1 MDYLNYDHLTLRYEP
16 FPIGLAKPAMAPAA
30 LRPLVAA
37 YPPQELFEYIPK
49 IGKKYSLSERNN
61 PDKYRSFV
69 EGSPLWRDFH
79 RWIKSEA
86 FIAGVVAALK
96 QHHVDLGVDRRRKGV
111 GRLKKLLSNLGKGKL
126 DAGEPGL
133 SARFEFSML
142 PADGGSVIPHTDAPG
157 KLITLVVSMV
167 REGEWDPALG
177 GGTEVNRPKDAR
189 LAYNELNR
197 QAEFADVEE
206 LDTFEFTPNQAVI
219 FVKTFNS
226 WHCVRPMTG
235 DGLAGDAQDAD
246 DQHRGGLGGGISPPG
261 AARRRPRA
269 RSARSSPDG
278 GRPAPVPAA
287 GERPSGVCLLAVVPR
302 RAMFGSSPAAWVSSK
317 LNPLTITCSTPG
329 SASAMATASVPDEA
343 CLRSSCAATSGS
355 SRHRPRISRRYSSV
369 LRSVKRS

>member
-16 FPIGLAKPAMAPAA
+16 FPIGLAKPAMEPA
-30 LRPLVAA
+30 LYDQLVAA

-69 EGSPLWRDFH
+69 DGSPLWRDFH

-86 FIAGVVAALK
+86 FIAGVVTALK

-111 GRLKKLLSNLGKGKL
+111 DRLKKLLSNLAKGKL

-167 REGEWDPALG
+167 KDGEWDPALG
-177 GGTEVNRPKDAR
+177 GGTEVNRPKDVR

-235 DGLAGDAQDAD
+235 VGLPNM
-246 DQHRGGLGGGISPPG
+246 R
-261 AARRRPRA
+261 
-269 RSARSSPDG
+269 
-278 GRPAPVPAA
+278 
-287 GERPSGVCLLAVVPR
+287 
-302 RAMFGSSPAAWVSSK
+302 K
-317 LNPLTITCSTPG
+317 TLTINI
-329 SASAMATASVPDEA
+329 EA
-343 CLRSSCAATSGS
+343 D
-355 SRHRPRISRRYSSV
+355 
-369 LRSVKRS
+369 